1 MILTANPKNRLHK
14 SPSQEPTKEASN
26 GRERKAE
33 LLRGMKEPFVVL
45 LYDFIVWEINDMQE
59 C

>member
-45 LYDFIVWEINDMQE
+45 LYDLIV
-59 C
+59 